1 MRQANHKQISKDI
14 PLVLS
19 IAGSDPSGGAGIQGD
34 IKAIEANGA
43 FALSVVTTIT
53 AQNSLEF
60 QTSYDLPLHIIE
72 RQIQSLLDDFQIS
85 AVKIGMLSSKDIVTC
100 IAALLKKTGLTNLVI
115 DPVMHSKDQSPLLD
129 KDALET
135 FKTDLIPLAA
145 LLTPN
150 IPEAEAFTGKK
161 IRTVLEA
168 EKAAREI
175 LKFGGHAVLIK
186 GGHLLES
193 PAHDILF
200 DGKEITHFSG
210 EFIDSPHTH
219 GTGCTYASAI
229 ATHLALGKPLK
240 EAITTAKYFI
250 TEAIRNGLKIGHG
263 HGPTDPF
270 YFLRNK

>member
-1 MRQANHKQISKDI
+1 MKPPTHKHISKNI

-19 IAGSDPSGGAGIQGD
+19 IAGTDPSGGAGIQGD

-43 FALSVVTTIT
+43 FALSVVTTVT
-53 AQNSLEF
+53 AQNSLKF

-72 RQIQSLLDDFQIS
+72 AQMQSLIEDFQIS
-85 AVKIGMLSSKDIVTC
+85 AVKTGMLSSKDIVSC
-100 IAALLKKTGLTNLVI
+100 VAALLKQASLPNLVI
-115 DPVMHSKDQSPLLD
+115 DPVMHSKDQSSLLQQ
-129 KDALET
+129 DALEI
-135 FKTDLIPLAA
+135 FKKDLIPLSV

-150 IPEAEAFTGKK
+150 IPEAEVFIGEK
-161 IRTVLEA
+161 IKTVSEA
-168 EKAAREI
+168 EAAARTI
-175 LKFGGHAVLIK
+175 AKFGCRAVLIK

-200 DGKEITHFSG
+200 DGKDITHFKG

-240 EAITTAKYFI
+240 EAITTAKHYI
-250 TEAIRNGLKIGHG
+250 TEAIRHGLNIGHG

-270 YFLRNK
+270 YFLRK